1 MSETWVCVHQWTCW
15 ETLNTQA
22 WPLGSTQG
30 GQAGSGSPR
39 AGTECLS
46 VQEDHL
52 RVEKNTSA
60 STLIS
65 LHLPPSPPPPP
76 QLLPVLMEGKNFQ
89 LFPSLFFQTDDSLR
103 RGIPPSPIPIP
114 CHPMHRCHRS
124 GPSCC
129 AGTVM
134 AIFGCF
140 MGVAPQGRGCG
151 GASAASFQSPSP
163 FQVPP
168 HPHPSSGQP
177 GSGRREGSLLSPGIN
192 NSGGYSALRT

>member
-1 MSETWVCVHQWTCW
+1 MAR
-15 ETLNTQA
+15 LA
-22 WPLGSTQG
+22 
-30 GQAGSGSPR
+30 SGSPCT
-39 AGTECLS
+39 GTEGLPIR
-46 VQEDHL
+46 EDHL
-52 RVEKNTSA
+52 RVENDTSA

-65 LHLPPSPPPPP
+65 PSSPAIPPPP

-89 LFPSLFFQTDDSLR
+89 LFPSLFFQTGDSLR
-103 RGIPPSPIPIP
+103 RGIPPSPVPIP
-114 CHPMHRCHRS
+114 CHPMHRYHRS

-134 AIFGCF
+134 SIFGCF

-163 FQVPP
+163 FQVPL
-168 HPHPSSGQP
+168 HPHPSSGRP
-177 GSGRREGSLLSPGIN
+177 GSGRREGSLLSLGIN